1 MLSGKKIFITTGG
14 GVGDLIMLTPS
25 LYKLKNLYPSCKLS
39 ILTKQQTVEVI
50 NRIPWIDYVIGV
62 KRGTFM
68 SRFRVLPELSQQD
81 IVICTDWQPHLLP
94 WMVLF
99 RIPLRAGYARKG
111 KLLNNCLN
119 RKLKNSV
126 FTSEKYAAVT
136 NAGIISEALGIKLE
150 GDMTYCEVS
159 QPNIGEIESVKS
171 KLEVLGIFA
180 DTPFVLLAPYTS
192 RYERDWNKKD
202 IVALTQQIEQKY
214 GIPVVIAGQTK
225 EYNDKLVECPNNLLN
240 QTSFFELVWLV
251 KEAKYL
257 ICSDSGPMHIAAAT
271 RTPVIPLF
279 NKDLPSRWAPK
290 RDCYPIDLRVERCN
304 DFFDIHDYK
313 LKYPNNITDI
323 RNITAEMVFDVFS
336 RVEQVKQ
343 YLN

>member
-1 MLSGKKIFITTGG
+1 M
-14 GVGDLIMLTPS
+14 
-25 LYKLKNLYPSCKLS
+25 
-39 ILTKQQTVEVI
+39 Q
-50 NRIPWIDYVIGV
+50 
-62 KRGTFM
+62 
-68 SRFRVLPELSQQD
+68 
-81 IVICTDWQPHLLP
+81 
-94 WMVLF
+94 
-99 RIPLRAGYARKG
+99 G

-214 GIPVVIAGQTK
+214 GISVVIAGQTK

-240 QTSFFELVWLV
+240 QTSFLNL
-251 KEAKYL
+251 
-257 ICSDSGPMHIAAAT
+257 SG
-271 RTPVIPLF
+271 
-279 NKDLPSRWAPK
+279 
-290 RDCYPIDLRVERCN
+290 
-304 DFFDIHDYK
+304 
-313 LKYPNNITDI
+313 
-323 RNITAEMVFDVFS
+323 
-336 RVEQVKQ
+336 
-343 YLN
+343 